1 VAAVSAILTA
11 AGESTRMGSP
21 KALLVWHGVTLL
33 DYQISALLA
42 GGVTEVVV
50 VLGHEAE
57 TLATHVERTDA
68 RFVVN
73 SAYKLGKSTSIRAGL
88 RVIDPDAEAVL
99 LLAVDQPRT
108 PKIVSEVIR
117 AHFESDTLI
126 TSPRFEGH
134 GGHPLIFSASLKGEL
149 GRISEDKQGIREVFE
164 AHRNQVAE
172 VRTDDPMVRLDL
184 NTPEEYEAA
193 KLRYGA

>member
-1 VAAVSAILTA
+1 
-11 AGESTRMGSP
+11 MGSTKP
-21 KALLVWHGVTLL
+21 LLYWHGVTLL
-33 DYQISALLA
+33 EYQISALLA
-42 GGVTEVVV
+42 GGGAEVVV

-57 TLATHVERTDA
+57 TLVAHVERTDA

-73 SAYKLGKSTSIRAGL
+73 SAYKLGKSTSITVGL
-88 RVIDPDAEAVL
+88 RAIDPDAEAVL

-108 PKIVSEVIR
+108 PKIVLEVIR
-117 AHFESDTLI
+117 THAKSGTLI

-134 GGHPLIFSASLKGEL
+134 GGHPLIFSASLKSEL

-164 AHRNQVAE
+164 AHRHQVAE
-172 VRTDDPMVRLDL
+172 VHTDDPMVRLDL
-184 NTPEEYEAA
+184 NTPDEYEAA